1 MIRKILFVSALAL
14 LSNSAPEAR
23 PFTARDLVTL
33 ERVSAPRLSPDGRRL
48 IYVQRSVDY
57 AANKASYAIYET
69 TPQGGEARRLTA
81 AGSNATSPRWSPDG
95 KSIYFLSNRGG
106 SSQVWRLDATGEA
119 RPVTALPVDVD
130 SFVLSADGQRLAFA
144 ADVDPAC
151 DTLKCS
157 AEHASARAASKA
169 SGTLYTQLFVR
180 HWDTWRDGTRAAL
193 FVARL
198 GSSGAVTDE
207 PVRVSRG
214 LEADVPTKPFGDD
227 SEYAFSPDGRTVYF
241 TARLAGSAEAWSTNL
256 DLYAVA
262 SDGSGAPRLL
272 TAANTATDTSPV
284 PSADGRRLYYLA
296 MKKPQH
302 EADRLGLMELDL
314 ATMKSR
320 EVAPQ
325 WDHSAGA
332 LSLSADG
339 RTAYV
344 LADDDGVRPL
354 FSVSL
359 QSGQVTRLA
368 AGGNI
373 TDYSI
378 AGGTTVVVRD
388 SLTRPAD
395 LYRVDGGGTTFAV
408 TRVNAERLAGIE
420 MGEAEEFRF
429 AGWNGDTVRGYVVK
443 PVGFEPGKKYP
454 VAFLIHGG
462 PQGSWLDDFHYRWNP
477 QTYAGAGFAVVAI
490 DFHGSTGYGQ
500 AFTDA
505 ISGHWGDRPLED
517 LQKGWAAAQDRFPF
531 LAGDRACALGASYGG
546 YMVYWMAGVWSKPW
560 KCFVDH
566 DGVFDTRFMYYATDE
581 LWFEETENAG
591 TQFEQPAHYEQ
602 FNPLNHVADW
612 SVPMLV
618 VQGARDY
625 RVTPDQGV
633 AAFTALQRRGI
644 PSQFLHFPDE
654 NHWVLK
660 PQNSVQWHD
669 AVEAWLKRWTTP

>member
-130 SFVLSADGQRLAFA
+130 SFVLSADGQRLAFS

-214 LEADVPTKPFGDD
+214 LDADVPTKPFGDD

-344 LADDDGVRPL
+344 LGDDDGVRPL

-359 QSGQVTRLA
+359 QSGQVTRLV

-566 DGVFDTRFMYYATDE
+566 DGVFDTRFMYYATEE